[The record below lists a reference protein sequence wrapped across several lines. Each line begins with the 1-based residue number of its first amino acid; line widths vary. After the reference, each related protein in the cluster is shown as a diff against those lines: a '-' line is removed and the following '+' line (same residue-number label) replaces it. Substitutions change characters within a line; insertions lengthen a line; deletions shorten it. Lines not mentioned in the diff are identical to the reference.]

1 MKLVRYRD
9 EYVTNKYELDIN
21 DDLAFVIERSI
32 NEWRG
37 ANQPALEITVK
48 MLEDVV
54 NGDFMNDGTHDEPY
68 EWEQEL
74 TLPYVA
80 HPERGYFT
88 EDLSKLIGDY
98 ITDYIYDNFVE
109 TTTGESYEYE
119 DEVIA

>member
-1 MKLVRYRD
+1 MKLVRYQD
-9 EYVTNKYELDIN
+9 EHVTNKYELDIN

-54 NGDFMNDGTHDEPY
+54 NGDFMNDGTHDKPY
-68 EWEQEL
+68 EWDQEI

-80 HPERGYFT
+80 RHVGEFFT
-88 EDLSKLIGDY
+88 ENLSELISDY
-98 ITDYIYDNFVE
+98 IADFIYDNFVE
-109 TTTGESYEYE
+109 TTTGNAYGYE
-119 DEVIA
+119 DEVVD